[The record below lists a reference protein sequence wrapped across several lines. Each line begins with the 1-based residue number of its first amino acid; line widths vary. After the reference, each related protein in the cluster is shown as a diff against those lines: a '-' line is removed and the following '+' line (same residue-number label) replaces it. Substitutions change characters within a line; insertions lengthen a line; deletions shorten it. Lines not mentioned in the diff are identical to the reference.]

1 MKRLRVVCYAI
12 NGRGLGHLTRQLAI
26 ARWMRRYAE
35 VLDVGLELWV
45 LTSSEAD
52 TLARREG
59 FPALKLPSKAMLRD
73 AGVDL
78 SRGLTI
84 ARAWV
89 MQSVALLQPDLL
101 IVDTFPGGTYGE
113 LLATLELAP
122 KRALVARPVRANMAE
137 DPGYSG
143 LLPLYQTVLVPD
155 DAGST
160 GLNDPGELGPILLRE
175 REELLPRDAARRVLG
190 VPDGQRAVWLSF
202 GGGGDPA
209 AMSALPRLVDV
220 LRGRGWHVVVAAG
233 PLYDGAERRGEGVTW
248 LDRYASMELLC
259 GVDAAV
265 SAGGYNAFHEL
276 MYAGVPTVFL
286 PQPRVADDQEA
297 RVARAVAVGAARL
310 ARAIEDV
317 PELLESPGDAAAAR
331 ALVPRNGAR
340 DAAARLL
347 GTLLPAEDVARAVEL
362 LSPALLGSR
371 SAQGMAPRQ
380 LLELARAL
388 GGDTPSQH
396 AARRAGALDWIDRG
410 LLQGEVPKDP
420 PPAAP
425 LLSLLGRFDT
435 IGLPPERGA
444 ELVLGLRR
452 RWPAATPLEL
462 HRATDALLTAF
473 VPFDDWGGAV
483 ALLRAMPSQRTWAVG
498 SFAEAMSRW
507 LRRERDL
514 FDAQRSFV
522 RVEGGGRRSLAESLA
537 LLADGGAASGQSA
550 ADEEPLL

>member
-73 AGVDL
+73 AGVEL

-89 MQSVALLQPDLL
+89 LQSVALLQPDLL
-101 IVDTFPGGTYGE
+101 IVDTFPGGTFGE

-122 KRALVARPVRANMAE
+122 RRALVARPVRSSMAE
-137 DPGYSG
+137 DPGYHG

-155 DAGST
+155 DAGAVEE
-160 GLNDPGELGPILLRE
+160 PGGLGPILLRE
-175 REELLPRDAARRVLG
+175 REELMPRDAARRALG
-190 VPDGQRAVWLSF
+190 VPDGQRAVWLSL

-209 AMSALPRLVDV
+209 AMSVLPRLVDA

-233 PLYDGAERRGEGVTW
+233 PLYDGVERRGEGVTW

-276 MYAGVPTVFL
+276 MFAGVPTVFL

-297 RVARAVAVGAARL
+297 RVARAVAAGAARL
-310 ARAIEDV
+310 ARTVEDV
-317 PELLESPGDAAAAR
+317 PGLLESPGDPAAAR

-347 GTLLPAEDVARAVEL
+347 STLLPAEDVARAAEL
-362 LSPALLGSR
+362 LSPALLASR
-371 SAQGMAPRQ
+371 SAQGMPPRQ

-388 GGDTPSQH
+388 SGDSPSQH

-410 LLQGEVPKDP
+410 LLQGAPPKDP
-420 PPAAP
+420 PPAAS
-425 LLSLLGRFDT
+425 LVELLGRFDT
-435 IGLPPERGA
+435 VGLPPERGA

-452 RWPAATPLEL
+452 RWPAATPMEL
-462 HRATDALLTAF
+462 YEASVRLLTAF
-473 VPFDDWGGAV
+473 APFDDWGGAV
-483 ALLRAMPSQRTWAVG
+483 ALLRGMPSQRTWALP
-498 SFAEAMSRW
+498 SFAEALARW
-507 LRRERDL
+507 LTRERDL

-522 RVEGGGRRSLAESLA
+522 RIEGGGRRGLAECLA
-537 LLADGGAASGQSA
+537 LLADGGAASGP
-550 ADEEPLL
+550 ADDEPLL

>member
-1 MKRLRVVCYAI
+1 MRRLRVVCYAI

-155 DAGST
+155 DAGATVSSE
-160 GLNDPGELGPILLRE
+160 PGGLGPILLRE
-175 REELLPRDAARRVLG
+175 REELLPRDAARRALG
-190 VPDGQRAVWLSF
+190 VPEGQRAVWLSL

-209 AMSALPRLVDV
+209 AMSTLPRLVDA

-233 PLYDGAERRGEGVTW
+233 PLYDGVERRGEGVTW

-276 MYAGVPTVFL
+276 MFAGVPTVFL

-310 ARAIEDV
+310 ARTLEDV
-317 PELLESPGDAAAAR
+317 PALLESPGDAAAAR

-347 GTLLPAEDVARAVEL
+347 STLLPADDVARAAEL

-388 GGDTPSQH
+388 SGDSPSQH

-410 LLQGEVPKDP
+410 LLHGEIPKDP

-452 RWPAATPLEL
+452 RWPAATPMEL
-462 HRATDALLTAF
+462 YSAADTLLTAF
-473 VPFDDWGGAV
+473 VPFEDWGGAV
-483 ALLRAMPSQRTWAVG
+483 ALLRAMPSQRTWALA
-498 SFAEAMSRW
+498 SFADALSRW
-507 LRRERDL
+507 LTHERDL

-522 RVEGGGRRSLAESLA
+522 KVEGGGKRGLAESLA
-537 LLADGGAASGQSA
+537 LLADGGAATGHSA
-550 ADEEPLL
+550 ADDEPLL

>member
-35 VLDVGLELWV
+35 VLNVGLELWV

-89 MQSVALLQPDLL
+89 LQSVALLQPDLL

-122 KRALVARPVRANMAE
+122 RRALVARPVRPTMAE

-160 GLNDPGELGPILLRE
+160 RGETSSGLGPILLRE
-175 REELLPRDAARRVLG
+175 REELTPRAAARRALG
-190 VPDGQRAVWLSF
+190 VPEGQRAVWLSL

-209 AMSALPRLVDV
+209 AMSTLPRLVDA

-233 PLYDGAERRGEGVTW
+233 PLYDGEERRGEGVTW
-248 LDRYASMELLC
+248 LERYAGMELLL

-297 RVARAVAVGAARL
+297 RVAQAVAAGAARL
-310 ARAIEDV
+310 ARSLEDV
-317 PELLESPGDAAAAR
+317 PGLLESPGDPAAAR

-347 GTLLPAEDVARAVEL
+347 STLLPAEDVARAAEL
-362 LSPALLGSR
+362 LSPALLASR
-371 SAQGMAPRQ
+371 SAQALPPRV

-388 GGDTPSQH
+388 SGDSPSQH
-396 AARRAGALDWIDRG
+396 AARRAAALDWIDRG
-410 LLQGEVPKDP
+410 VLQGEPPKDP
-420 PPAAP
+420 PPAA
-425 LLSLLGRFDT
+425 SLLALLDRFDT
-435 IGLPPERGA
+435 LGLPPERGA
-444 ELVLGLRR
+444 ELVMTLRR
-452 RWPAATPLEL
+452 RWPAASPGEL
-462 HRATDALLTAF
+462 LAASERLLTAF
-473 VPFDDWGGAV
+473 IPFDDWGGAV
-483 ALLRAMPSQRTWAVG
+483 ALLRAMPSQRTWALT
-498 SFAEAMSRW
+498 SFAESLARW
-507 LRRERDL
+507 LGRERDL

-522 RVEGGGRRSLAESLA
+522 RIDGGGRRGLAESLA
-537 LLADGGAASGQSA
+537 LLADGGAASAPGAS
-550 ADEEPLL
+550 DDEPLL